1 MKQRLEQKQ
10 LQKLILS
17 QSLKQS
23 IELMQYSQQELEEK
37 LIEESKENP
46 FLKIKKKEFIPF
58 AWLDQYTDIE
68 ATEKKQKAIENI
80 ADNAKTLYSHL
91 LEQLDQLQLS
101 EKEIDAAK
109 ILLTALDENGFL
121 SQDPE
126 YLLKPFGLSA
136 EEIYNLRK
144 KLASLD
150 PYGCCAINYMESLIF
165 QLELKTEIPESKDA
179 ILLLSNFESELE
191 QKDFTAIKQKTGFN
205 DNKLNQI
212 LSLIRTLNPFPGRQ
226 YAKDTT
232 VYIQPDV
239 YVFVQEQEGS
249 NEHKIEVVLN
259 DKTLNR
265 IEFNKDYIKQV
276 QQEKTLSKEE
286 LAELRKKYYNAQ
298 YLIYAIQQRNETLLN
313 VTKSIVN
320 FQKDFFITGKN
331 LHALKLK
338 DVAEDIGVH
347 ESTVSRITTH
357 KYVYTKWGI
366 YELKYFFR
374 RGLRNIHTDDSI
386 TIDEVKRL
394 ILKIVENEDKTIPLK
409 DQEILQ
415 ILLNKG
421 IKISRRTI
429 AKYRKELG
437 ILPSSKRMRKNL

>member
-23 IELMQYSQQELEEK
+23 IELMQYSQLELEQK
-37 LIEESKENP
+37 LLEESNENP
-46 FLKIKKKEFIPF
+46 FIKIKKKEFIPF
-58 AWLDQYTDIE
+58 VQFDKFIDYE
-68 ATEKKQKAIENI
+68 ASDKKQKAIENI
-80 ADNAKTLYSHL
+80 ADNTKTLYSQL
-91 LEQLDQLQLS
+91 LEQLQQIKLN
-101 EKEIDAAK
+101 EKELEGAK
-109 ILLTALDENGFL
+109 ILLTSLDENGFL

-126 YLLKPFGLSA
+126 YLLKPLGLTT
-136 EEIYNLRK
+136 EQIYHLRK
-144 KLASLD
+144 KIASLE
-150 PYGCCAINYMESLIF
+150 PYGCCAMDYMESLIF
-165 QLELKTEIPESKDA
+165 QLELKADIPESKDA
-179 ILLLSNFESELE
+179 ILLLTSYKSELE
-191 QKDFTAIKQKTGFN
+191 QKDFTTIKEKTGFN
-205 DNKLNQI
+205 DKKLNQI

-226 YAKDTT
+226 YARDTT

-239 YVFVQEQEGS
+239 YVFVQELEGS
-249 NEHKIEVVLN
+249 NDYKIEVVLN

-265 IEFNKDYIKQV
+265 MEFNKDYIKQV
-276 QQEKTLSKEE
+276 QQEKSLSKEE

-320 FQKDFFITGKN
+320 FQREFFITGKN

-347 ESTVSRITTH
+347 ESTVSRITTR
-357 KYVYTKWGI
+357 KYVFTKWGI

-374 RGLRNIHTDDSI
+374 RGLKNIYTEDSI
-386 TIDEVKRL
+386 TIDEIKKL
-394 ILKIVENEDKTIPLK
+394 ILQIIESEDKSIPLK

-421 IKISRRTI
+421 IKISRRTV
-429 AKYRKELG
+429 AKYRQELG
-437 ILPSSKRMRKNL
+437 ILSSSKRIKKN

>member
-23 IELMQYSQQELEEK
+23 IELMQYSQQELEQK
-37 LIEESKENP
+37 LLEESNENP
-46 FLKIKKKEFIPF
+46 FIKVKKKEFIPF
-58 AWLDQYTDIE
+58 VQFDKFIDYDATD
-68 ATEKKQKAIENI
+68 KKQKAIENI
-80 ADNAKTLYSHL
+80 PDNTKTLYSQL
-91 LEQLDQLQLS
+91 IEQLNQIHLTQ
-101 EKEIDAAK
+101 KEMDAAK
-109 ILLTALDENGFL
+109 ILLTSLDADGFL

-126 YLLKPFGLSA
+126 NLLRPFGFSSD
-136 EEIYNLRK
+136 EILNLRK
-144 KLASLD
+144 KIASLE
-150 PYGCCAINYMESLIF
+150 PYGCCALDYMESLIF
-165 QLELKTEIPESKDA
+165 QLELKKDIPESKDA
-179 ILLLSNFESELE
+179 ILLLTDFKNELE
-191 QKDFTAIKQKTGFN
+191 QKDFTSIKQKTGFN
-205 DNKLNQI
+205 DKKLNQI

-226 YAKDTT
+226 YARDSI

-239 YVFVQEQEGS
+239 YVLVQELDGS
-249 NEHKIEVVLN
+249 NKYNIEVILN

-265 IEFNKDYIKQV
+265 MEFNKDYIKQV

-320 FQKDFFITGKN
+320 FQKEFFVTGKN

-347 ESTVSRITTH
+347 ESTVSRITTR

-374 RGLRNIHTDDSI
+374 RGLKNIHTEDSI
-386 TIDEVKRL
+386 TIDEVKKL
-394 ILKIVENEDKTIPLK
+394 ILNIIENEDKSIPLK

-421 IKISRRTI
+421 IKISRRTV
-429 AKYRKELG
+429 AKYRQELG
-437 ILPSSKRMRKNL
+437 ILSSNKRVKKN